1 MMRDF
6 MQSEYDVFFHF
17 LTLGS
22 LGPSKLD
29 AVLRSWF
36 TLLFTIIYTII
47 LSAILVVCHVDLDM
61 VSLPTALFHG
71 NYIWSDVEIVKEPFF
86 LNVILTSTISLGWIA
101 LFLDILS
108 TWCRFKDSL
117 DNENE
122 FWGKT
127 VLLEGLF
134 GCESICRTSFNLMDY
149 CQRATVNLRLL
160 ISDWMIFV
168 RARCLR
174 ARAQRDHLW
183 LRQQP

>member
-1 MMRDF
+1 

-108 TWCRFKDSL
+108 TWCKFKDSL
-117 DNENE
+117 DNETD

-127 VLLEGLF
+127 VLLEGLS
-134 GCESICRTSFNLMDY
+134 GRDSISSASFNLMHY
-149 CQRATVNLRLL
+149 CQRSAVTLQLF
-160 ISDWMIFV
+160 ISNRI
-168 RARCLR
+168 RA
-174 ARAQRDHLW
+174 
-183 LRQQP
+183 